1 MDQVIDRIVRET
13 SASFGL
19 PPYWWKVDASRTSY
33 IVKLPVKRWRINWVV
48 EQTEAWER
56 AHAFATIVGK
66 CSSRW
71 IARDEFCPKLNVGV
85 GTYHLFSVKWRAL
98 PCDIRQMYLMLGG
111 EEANNFRKA
120 ELTPWMLKNYG
131 IFCQMPLPN

>member
-19 PPYWWKVDASRTSY
+19 PPYWWKVDDSRTSY
-33 IVKLPVKRWRINWVV
+33 IVKLPVKQWRINWVV

-66 CSSRW
+66 CSTRW

-98 PCDIRQMYLMLGG
+98 PYDIRQMYLMLGG

-120 ELTPWMLKNYG
+120 ELTPWIQKNYG

>member
-56 AHAFATIVGK
+56 EHAFATIVGK
-66 CSSRW
+66 CSTRW
-71 IARDEFCPKLNVGV
+71 IARDEFCPKLNIGV
-85 GTYHLFSVKWRAL
+85 GTHHLFSVKWRAL

>member
-19 PPYWWKVDASRTSY
+19 PPYWWKVDDSRTSY

-56 AHAFATIVGK
+56 EHAFATIVGK
-66 CSSRW
+66 CSTRW
-71 IARDEFCPKLNVGV
+71 IARDEFCPKLNIGV
-85 GTYHLFSVKWRAL
+85 GTSSSV
-98 PCDIRQMYLMLGG
+98 LGKVASVTVRHPPDVSHARRRRG
-111 EEANNFRKA
+111 K
-120 ELTPWMLKNYG
+120 
-131 IFCQMPLPN
+131 